1 MIAELR
7 KGLDE
12 KKLRGE
18 GAVSEL
24 NRGFLS
30 RNLPL
35 DPNVHHLRG
44 FQDFKNKM
52 KRDVDYKN
60 IYMCQ
65 N

>member
-1 MIAELR
+1 M
-7 KGLDE
+7 K

-35 DPNVHHLRG
+35 DPNVHHIRG